1 MRLHPQHKVSTQII
15 GNFRRDETGMETVE
29 WAVVAAVLVLG
40 LVIVFGHLGT
50 TTSAKIG
57 QLDSSISSAS
67 APAAPPGGGPPG
79 GGNAGG
85 NGGGN
90 SGGNSG
96 GNGGGNGGNGG
107 GNGGGKK

>member
-67 APAAPPGGGPPG
+67 APAAPPGGG
-79 GGNAGG
+79 
-85 NGGGN
+85 N

>member
-1 MRLHPQHKVSTQII
+1 
-15 GNFRRDETGMETVE
+15 METVE

-67 APAAPPGGGPPG
+67 APAAPPGGG
-79 GGNAGG
+79 
-85 NGGGN
+85 N